1 MGVGRAEQDSPPV
14 YSLHLEVSFLHTF
27 ERLAL
32 NLALRWTQSR
42 DFPGI
47 VLSCALQKLSM
58 GCLWVFWI
66 VGELLVLPDFRRDP
80 GTLESCLCGFSL

>member
-1 MGVGRAEQDSPPV
+1 MGVGRAEQDGPPV
-14 YSLHLEVSFLHTF
+14 RSSHLEVSFLHTF
-27 ERLAL
+27 GRLAL

-47 VLSCALQKLSM
+47 VLSCALQKL
-58 GCLWVFWI
+58 GCLWVFWL

-80 GTLESCLCGFSL
+80 